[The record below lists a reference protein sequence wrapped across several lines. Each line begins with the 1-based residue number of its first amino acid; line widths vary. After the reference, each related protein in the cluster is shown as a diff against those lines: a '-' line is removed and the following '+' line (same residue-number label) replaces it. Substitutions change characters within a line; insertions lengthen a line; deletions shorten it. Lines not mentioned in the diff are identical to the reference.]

1 MQQKPLFGVVALLAT
16 FNKHTF
22 VTKTE
27 NYRQL
32 ESTAQSTDALS
43 VVRHLHG
50 LDSHVTRRDL
60 LATHVVQRPI
70 TSHSDLS
77 VFGALRLMVADVTR
91 SIGSL
96 FDTSMC
102 CVGGDISL
110 VIDRRDPTIV
120 NLIDE
125 ALDSNPSIL
134 YVRLQGSLSS
144 SPAANLAFCEA
155 PNGLPY
161 AVYQHDDEFTFVR
174 DATMS
179 LHIVRPTIS
188 HSGDY
193 RWYMDPANDVVVFMI
208 GNHTFT
214 IPTHLAAALR
224 AKAGQAKILTSGDI
238 KRWFMDVGFTTT
250 MSLTI
255 VTPIVCDWLGGPRQV
270 DLIHYM
276 YPTSL
281 PDMDVVSDGKVSA
294 TLVCPN
300 PLSLPAYSP
309 VVNESAD
316 LAAVHHRLDKIR
328 NHVEPTSY
336 LGYAEEFVQLL
347 TANHGPYEP
356 LTHDDVLKLQ
366 DRPIQQQRNKQA
378 VVQLESYGKVHV
390 DAFVKKEAY
399 VADKAPRNISNVMVK
414 HNVELSRHSYAFKDA
429 VLKHQHWYM
438 PAKSMI
444 EIAEALSKFHTLHGP
459 TLVETDFSKFDGT
472 ISTWLREHVEIASYA
487 AVSPEAADLI
497 RKELKA
503 VATTATGFKYPVA
516 GSRLSGSP
524 VTTDGNTI
532 VAAFVDYVAH
542 REDGHDKHRAYAC
555 IGLHFGDDG
564 VSRNTPS
571 LERVAT
577 DMGLSLKCLPKDS
590 FIGFLG
596 RIYPDPST
604 SLCSFQDPVRCWT
617 KLTTLSGNVPEQDRL
632 PRLRS
637 KFRSYLRSDA
647 DTPFLGDYL
656 RKWLEENPGPEKLE
670 LCDLPYLHRTAAE
683 WPGMDM
689 PEAARDY
696 ILSVLEM
703 TDNEMLLAM
712 SGVRF
717 SREIGN
723 EVGSEHLEGFNQGV
737 AATIITP
744 HETSNDRGLTVP
756 SQRSK
761 NRKEFFRRQR
771 GLQRSK

>member
-1 MQQKPLFGVVALLAT
+1 MALLAT
-16 FNKHTF
+16 FNKHTV

-27 NYRQL
+27 TYRQL

-43 VVRHLHG
+43 VVRHLNG

-70 TSHSDLS
+70 TSHNDLNL
-77 VFGALRLMVADVTR
+77 FGALKLLAADVTR
-91 SIGSL
+91 HIGSL
-96 FDTSMC
+96 FDTSMW

-110 VIDRRDPTIV
+110 VIDRRDLGMV
-120 NLIDE
+120 NLIEE

-134 YVRLQGSLSS
+134 YVRLQGSCFKG
-144 SPAANLAFCEA
+144 PVADLAFCEA

-161 AVYQHDDEFTFVR
+161 AVYQNDNEYTFVR
-174 DATMS
+174 DTSMS
-179 LHIVRPTIS
+179 LHIVKPAVS
-188 HSGDY
+188 QAGDY
-193 RWYMDPANDVVVFMI
+193 RWYIDPGNDAVVFLV
-208 GNHTFT
+208 GTHTFT

-250 MSLTI
+250 ISLTI
-255 VTPIVCDWLGGPRQV
+255 VTPIVCDWLGGPKQV

-281 PDMDVVSDGKVSA
+281 PNMDVTSEGKVSA

-300 PLSLPAYSP
+300 PLSLPAYAP

-328 NHVEPTSY
+328 NHVEPDSFI
-336 LGYAEEFVQLL
+336 GYAEEFVHLL
-347 TANHGPYEP
+347 TTGHGPYDP

-366 DRPIQQQRNKQA
+366 DRPIQQLRNKQA
-378 VVQLESYGKVHV
+378 VVQLEAYGKVHV

-429 VLKHQHWYM
+429 VLKRQHWYM
-438 PAKSMI
+438 PAKSMT
-444 EIAEALSKFHTLHGP
+444 EIAEALSEFHTRHGP
-459 TLVETDFSKFDGT
+459 VLVETDFSKFDGT
-472 ISTWLREHVEIASYA
+472 ISRWLREHVEIASYA
-487 AVSPEAADLI
+487 AVSPEAASLI
-497 RKELKA
+497 RKELDA
-503 VATTATGFKYPVA
+503 MATTATGFKYPVD

-524 VTTDGNTI
+524 VTTDGNTV

-542 REDGHDKHRAYAC
+542 REDGFDKQTAYSY

-571 LERVAT
+571 LERVASA
-577 DMGLSLKCLPKDS
+577 MGLSLKCLPKES

-656 RKWLEENPGPEKLE
+656 RKWLEEHPGPEKLE
-670 LCDLPYLHRTAAE
+670 LTDLPYLHRTAEE
-683 WPGMDM
+683 WPAMDM

-696 ILSVLEM
+696 ILSVLDM
-703 TDNEMLLAM
+703 TDDEMLKAM
-712 SGVRF
+712 TGVRF

-723 EVGSEHLEGFNQGV
+723 EPGSEHLDGFNMGV

-744 HETSNDRGLTVP
+744 DETSNGKGATIP

-761 NRKEFFRRQR
+761 NRKNFFHRQR